1 MDTEQLLLDK
11 WRDLT
16 ADKQQEVLDF
26 VDFIWHKST
35 PEKHALPLNSLTT
48 AERVKRW
55 IDWAESHDK
64 DSPGLPDEA
73 LRRDTIYED

>member
-1 MDTEQLLLDK
+1 MNSEQLLLNK
-11 WRDLT
+11 WRNLT

-35 PEKHALPLNSLTT
+35 PKKHVPLNSLTT
-48 AERVKRW
+48 AERVKQW

-64 DSPGLPDEA
+64 HSPGLPDQA
-73 LRRDTIYED
+73 LHRDSIYED